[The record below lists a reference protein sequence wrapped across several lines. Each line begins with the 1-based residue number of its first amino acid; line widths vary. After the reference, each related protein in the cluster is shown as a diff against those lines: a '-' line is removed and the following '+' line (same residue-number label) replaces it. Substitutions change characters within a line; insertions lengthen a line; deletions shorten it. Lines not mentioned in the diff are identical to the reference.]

1 MMNSPSFSP
10 SRITSLLLS
19 ALVILVLLISAFWM
33 GTVVGERRVRHYR
46 GWSSSHH
53 RPFMPMMREP
63 RPFPPMRLPLRP
75 PSGNGV
81 FGHVASLSETSLV
94 ITDRGG
100 LEQTVLVT
108 SSTAI
113 RINERNANLTD
124 IHQNDEVSVFG
135 MPTSQGQI
143 DARLIRLRRQ

>member
-1 MMNSPSFSP
+1 MNTPPFSP
-10 SRITSLLLS
+10 SRLTSVLLS
-19 ALVILVLLISAFWM
+19 ALVVLVLLISAFWM
-33 GTVVGERRVRHYR
+33 GTVVGERRARHYQ
-46 GWSSSHH
+46 GWSNHH

-63 RPFPPMRLPLRP
+63 RPFPPMRLPVRP

-81 FGHVASLSETSLV
+81 FGRVTSRSDTRLT

-113 RINERNANLTD
+113 RINDRTANVSD
-124 IHQNDEVSVFG
+124 IQENEEVSVFG
-135 MPTSQGQI
+135 MPTAQGQI
-143 DARLIRLRRQ
+143 DARLIRLRRK